1 MGIQALLSDPIAYLK
16 SILLILPAILPA
28 LILHECAHGYVAYRL
43 GDPTAKMMGR
53 LSLNPLK
60 HLDPV
65 GTLCMVFIGLGW
77 AKPVPINPRY
87 FRHPRRD
94 DLLVSLAG
102 ITANLIMFLIGC
114 VAMLIFVIVG
124 LKAVPADMWYRS
136 GEYLVQLDDTLYR
149 VALSDVALYPA
160 AMSEYLITP
169 YLGGAW
175 GVVYEIVANFVYINL
190 GLAIFNLLPVPP
202 LDGYHVFND
211 LLLKKS
217 LYASPRAAR
226 IGQGVLLVLV
236 WTGALSRVLGV
247 VEDGVMNGVGRV
259 FLLFFRLLKLG

>member
-1 MGIQALLSDPIAYLK
+1 MDK
-16 SILLILPAILPA
+16 
-28 LILHECAHGYVAYRL
+28 
-43 GDPTAKMMGR
+43 
-53 LSLNPLK
+53 
-60 HLDPV
+60 
-65 GTLCMVFIGLGW
+65 
-77 AKPVPINPRY
+77 
-87 FRHPRRD
+87 
-94 DLLVSLAG
+94 
-102 ITANLIMFLIGC
+102 
-114 VAMLIFVIVG
+114 
-124 LKAVPADMWYRS
+124 
-136 GEYLVQLDDTLYR
+136 TLYR

>member
-1 MGIQALLSDPIAYLK
+1 M
-16 SILLILPAILPA
+16 
-28 LILHECAHGYVAYRL
+28 
-43 GDPTAKMMGR
+43 
-53 LSLNPLK
+53 
-60 HLDPV
+60 
-65 GTLCMVFIGLGW
+65 
-77 AKPVPINPRY
+77 
-87 FRHPRRD
+87 
-94 DLLVSLAG
+94 
-102 ITANLIMFLIGC
+102 
-114 VAMLIFVIVG
+114 
-124 LKAVPADMWYRS
+124 
-136 GEYLVQLDDTLYR
+136 
-149 VALSDVALYPA
+149 ALYPA

-175 GVVYEIVANFVYINL
+175 GVIYEIVANFVYINL

-247 VEDGVMNGVGRV
+247 IEDGVMNGVGRV
-259 FLLFFRLLKLG
+259 FLLFFRLMNLG

>member
-16 SILLILPAILPA
+16 SILLILPAVLPA
-28 LILHECAHGYVAYRL
+28 LVLHECAHGYVAYRL
-43 GDPTAKMMGR
+43 GDPTAKAMGR

-60 HLDPV
+60 HLDPL

-77 AKPVPINPRY
+77 AKPVPIDPRY

-102 ITANLIMFLIGC
+102 IAANLLMFLGGC
-114 VAMLIFVIVG
+114 IVMLVFVTVG
-124 LKAVPADMWYRS
+124 LKAVPEDMWYRS

-149 VALSDVALYPA
+149 VALSDVALYPT

-169 YLGGAW
+169 YLGSVW
-175 GVVYEIVANFVYINL
+175 GVVYEIVANFVCINL

-226 IGQGVLLVLV
+226 IGQGILLVLV
-236 WTGALSRVLGV
+236 WTGALSKVLGV
-247 VEDGVMNGVGRV
+247 IEDSVMSGVGRV
-259 FLLFFRLLKLG
+259 FMFFFQLLNIG

>member
-1 MGIQALLSDPIAYLK
+1 MGIQALLSDPIAYIK
-16 SILLILPAILPA
+16 SVLLILPAVLPA

-53 LSLNPLK
+53 LSLNPLR

-65 GTLCMVFIGLGW
+65 GTLCMIFIGLGW
-77 AKPVPINPRY
+77 AKPVPINPGY

-102 ITANLIMFLIGC
+102 ITANLIMFLTGC

-136 GEYLVQLDDTLYR
+136 GEYLVQMDKTLYR

-160 AMSEYLITP
+160 AMSEYLISP
-169 YLGGAW
+169 YLGSAW
-175 GVVYEIVANFVYINL
+175 GACSCSSS
-190 GLAIFNLLPVPP
+190 GC
-202 LDGYHVFND
+202 
-211 LLLKKS
+211 
-217 LYASPRAAR
+217 
-226 IGQGVLLVLV
+226 
-236 WTGALSRVLGV
+236 
-247 VEDGVMNGVGRV
+247 
-259 FLLFFRLLKLG
+259 